1 MILYIETIKIIIVM
15 FKPIYINII
24 SLLLVL
30 TIILYISYEKVNKY
44 TYDKGVYINQVNIPD
59 FIHDNIR
66 NIDKLYIVN
75 DIFTRSIMFIFI
87 VVFLFNKQYKYIIF
101 FIFLW
106 IIANFICFIFFISTT
121 LPDSSKS
128 CKYSKNMVETMKN
141 MGSCNNLG
149 ISTHLISIIII
160 LGLFYKYYGHN
171 YWILYILTYIISFL
185 LICISRSHYTKD
197 CVTSSFVGLFIIYE
211 FNNIQKGINFI
222 IGNKFFD
229 L

>member
-101 FIFLW
+101 LVLLVILS
-106 IIANFICFIFFISTT
+106 NFICFIF
-121 LPDSSKS
+121 LHKL
-128 CKYSKNMVETMKN
+128 KYRY
-141 MGSCNNLG
+141 
-149 ISTHLISIIII
+149 
-160 LGLFYKYYGHN
+160 F
-171 YWILYILTYIISFL
+171 LYFF
-185 LICISRSHYTKD
+185 H
-197 CVTSSFVGLFIIYE
+197 V
-211 FNNIQKGINFI
+211 FNGA
-222 IGNKFFD
+222 
-229 L
+229 